1 MSFEPTAQK
10 GESHCTIQFTF
21 SIADPEPVLFLPP
34 RSGMNFFRIPDLFD
48 YDLDFAPESIRSK
61 KKVCIPIFY
70 VGSGIR
76 DEKMFGF
83 GMKNG
88 WIRIRDNPSR
98 IRNTGRNS

>member
-1 MSFEPTAQK
+1 
-10 GESHCTIQFTF
+10 
-21 SIADPEPVLFLPP
+21 
-34 RSGMNFFRIPDLFD
+34 MNFFRIPDLFD

-98 IRNTGRNS
+98 IRNTGSLYLPLHEKLGYSILGKLQFAIYRHR